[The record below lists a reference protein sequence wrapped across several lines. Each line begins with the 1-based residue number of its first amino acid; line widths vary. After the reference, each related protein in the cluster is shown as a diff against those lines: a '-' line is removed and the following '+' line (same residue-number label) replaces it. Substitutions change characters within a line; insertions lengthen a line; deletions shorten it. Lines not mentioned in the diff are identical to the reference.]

1 MSECRLDRLTSQQAA
16 ERLAVASVAYV
27 PIGSIEYHGPHL
39 PMGVDM
45 VTALGVCTEAARRS
59 GGVVLPP
66 SYLANGCLDLPHTL
80 TFEPAL
86 VEVWTRSVVEQL
98 HHRGVGVV
106 VLLTGHGPLD
116 LIHLLKRVARES
128 DGPEARAYGLCWL
141 ELNAALLP
149 GPEQGEP
156 TVIDHASTV
165 ETSWM
170 LALEPD
176 LVHLGEL
183 PQDPAGASLGVYGL
197 NPRFT
202 ASAESGMAQISACAE
217 LLADRVGLLA
227 AGTWADAD
235 QDLEAFVDL
244 VWPEPLTMLATSST
258 HGPLTLSVVNSG
270 RASRYLSAVHAMRVD
285 GTSLASES
293 AWCANASVGE
303 TGERVRLASLHR
315 ERGLYVR
322 RGQVLKIVI
331 PDAPKVTAGCIVE
344 LEVELGGVR
353 RAQLLA
359 TVTEVPDDH
368 SSVTALDG
376 GHPSP

>member
-16 ERLAVASVAYV
+16 DRLAVASIAYV
-27 PIGSIEYHGPHL
+27 PIGSIEFHGPHL

-45 VTALGVCTEAARRS
+45 FTAQGVCLEAARRS

-86 VEVWTRSVVEQL
+86 VEAWARSVVEQL
-98 HHRGVGVV
+98 QHRGVGVV

-116 LIHLLKRVARES
+116 LIHMLKRVAKES
-128 DGPEARAYGLCWL
+128 DRPGARTYGLCWL
-141 ELNAALLP
+141 ELNAALLG

-202 ASAESGMAQISACAE
+202 ASAESGMAQISACA
-217 LLADRVGLLA
+217 GLLA
-227 AGTWADAD
+227 ERVSDLAVGAWTDTG

-244 VWPEPLTMLATSST
+244 VWHEPLTMLATRSA
-258 HGPLTLSVVNSG
+258 HGPLTLTVANPG
-270 RASRYLSAVHAMRVD
+270 RASRYLSAFHELKVD
-285 GTSLASES
+285 GAVIDVES
-293 AWCANASVGE
+293 AWCANVAVGE
-303 TGERVRLASLHR
+303 SGQRIPLAGLNR
-315 ERGLYVR
+315 ERGVYVR
-322 RGQVLKIVI
+322 PGQALQVVV
-331 PDAPKVTAGCIVE
+331 PEVVGVTAGSLAE
-344 LEVELGGVR
+344 LDFELGGVR
-353 RAQLLA
+353 RAALAA
-359 TVTEVPDDH
+359 TVTEALNGH
-368 SSVTALDG
+368 SSVTDLDG
-376 GHPSP
+376 SQ

>member
-1 MSECRLDRLTSQQAA
+1 VSECRLDRLTSQQAA
-16 ERLAVASVAYV
+16 DRLAVASVAYV
-27 PIGSIEYHGPHL
+27 PIGSIEFHGPHL

-45 VTALGVCTEAARRS
+45 FTAQGVCLEAARRT

-86 VEVWTRSVVEQL
+86 VEAWARSVVEQL
-98 HHRGVGVV
+98 QHRGVGVV

-116 LIHLLKRVARES
+116 LIHILKRVAKES
-128 DGPEARAYGLCWL
+128 DRPGARTYGLCWL
-141 ELNAALLP
+141 ELNAALLA

-217 LLADRVGLLA
+217 LLADRVGGLA
-227 AGTWADAD
+227 AGTWADAG

-244 VWPEPLTMLATSST
+244 VWPEPLTMLAARSAQGS
-258 HGPLTLSVVNSG
+258 LTLTVANPG
-270 RASRYLSAVHAMRVD
+270 RASRYLSAVHELKVD
-285 GTSLASES
+285 GASLASES
-293 AWCANASVGE
+293 AWCANGSVGE
-303 TGERVRLASLHR
+303 TGERIPLSSLHR
-315 ERGLYVR
+315 ERGIYVR
-322 RGQVLKIVI
+322 RGQELQIVV
-331 PDAPKVTAGCIVE
+331 PDASAVTAGCHVE

-353 RAQLLA
+353 RANLA
-359 TVTEVPDDH
+359 ASVMKDPDGH
-368 SSVTALDG
+368 SSVTGLDG
-376 GHPSP
+376 GE